1 MSNVTNRDD
10 KPFRWGVLGPGGI
23 ARKFATGLQV
33 LPDHALV
40 AVGSRSQERSD
51 LFGDEFDVPRRY
63 ASYEELVAD
72 PEIDAI
78 YVSTP
83 HSFHKEHT
91 LLCLAHGKHV
101 LTEKPF
107 ALNEAQGVDMVAAA
121 HKAGLFLMEAMWTRF
136 LPIIVEARRL
146 LDEGAIGSLRMV
158 QADFGFR
165 TSFNPSGRLFDPAL
179 GGGALL
185 DVGVYPVALAH
196 MLLGAPT
203 RVAALA
209 EIGASGIDEQTGIL
223 LGYPGGPLALLSTAV
238 TTNTPHEATLMGTE
252 GWIRLS
258 APWWVGKELV
268 LQRAGRE
275 PEHVVRPYLGNGYG
289 HEANAVAESVRAGKT
304 EHPVMSLAESLAILR
319 TMDRVREQIG
329 VRYPGDV

>member
-1 MSNVTNRDD
+1 MSHNE
-10 KPFRWGVLGPGGI
+10 KPFRWGVLGPGSI
-23 ARKFATGLQV
+23 ARKFATGLSV

-51 LFGDEFDVPRRY
+51 RFGDEFGVPRRY
-63 ASYEELVAD
+63 ASYEELAAD
-72 PEIDAI
+72 PAIDAI

-107 ALNEAQGVDMVAAA
+107 ALNAAQGEEMVAAA
-121 HKAGLFLMEAMWTRF
+121 RNAGLFLMEAMWTRF
-136 LPIIVEARRL
+136 LPIVVEARRL
-146 LDEGAIGSLRMV
+146 LAEGAIGSLRMV

-196 MLLGAPT
+196 MLLGVPA
-203 RVAALA
+203 RVAAVA

-223 LGYPGGPLALLSTAV
+223 LGYPGGALALLSTAV
-238 TTNTPHEATLMGTE
+238 TTNTPHEATLMGTD

-258 APWWVGKELV
+258 SPWWVGTELV
-268 LQRAGRE
+268 IQRSGRE
-275 PEHVVRPYLGNGYG
+275 PERVARPYLGNGYG
-289 HEANAVAESVRAGKT
+289 HEAIAVAESVRAGKT
-304 EHPVMSLAESLAILR
+304 EHAVMPLAESLAILR

-329 VRYPGDV
+329 VRYPGE

>member
-1 MSNVTNRDD
+1 MSQNQEI
-10 KPFRWGVLGPGGI
+10 FRWGVLGPGGI
-23 ARKFATGLQV
+23 ARKFARGLQV

-51 LFGDEFDVPRRY
+51 IFGDEFDVPRRY

-107 ALNEAQGVDMVAAA
+107 ALNAAQGEEMIAAA
-121 HKAGLFLMEAMWTRF
+121 RKAGLFLMEAMWTRF
-136 LPIIVEARRL
+136 LPIVVEARRL
-146 LDEGAIGSLRMV
+146 LGEGAIGDLRMV

-165 TSFNPSGRLFDPAL
+165 TSFNPTGRLFDPAL

-203 RVAALA
+203 RVTALA
-209 EIGASGIDEQTGIL
+209 EIGASGIDEQTAIL
-223 LGYPGGPLALLSTAV
+223 LGYPGGALALLSTAV
-238 TTNTPHEATLMGTE
+238 TTNTPHEATLMGTA

-258 APWWVGKELV
+258 SPWWVGKELV
-268 LQRAGRE
+268 LERPGRD
-275 PEHVVRPYLGNGYG
+275 PERVVRPYLGNGYG
-289 HEANAVAESVRAGKT
+289 HEAIAVAESVRAGKT
-304 EHPVMSLAESLAILR
+304 EHPVMPWAESLAILR
-319 TMDRVREQIG
+319 TMDRVRDQIG
-329 VRYPGDV
+329 VRYPNE